1 MTAREAFG
9 NGKLLSYFISVLTI
23 GTIIIGGFI
32 TLRLWPI
39 QERVSLA
46 EGDIRSLC
54 ERTEGLQQDVEKRP
68 TEKELTPVLE
78 SIQRQLN
85 SHQKACEDLNKT
97 IVSLEKIMVRIETKI
112 DQ

>member
-1 MTAREAFG
+1 MTAREALG
-9 NGKLLSYFISVLTI
+9 GGKLLNYIISMLTI
-23 GTIIIGGFI
+23 GGIVIGGFI

-46 EGDIRSLC
+46 EGDIRTLC
-54 ERTEGLQQDVEKRP
+54 ERTDGLQKDVDKRP

-85 SHQKACEDLNKT
+85 SHQKACEDLNKN
-97 IVSLEKIMVRIETKI
+97 ISQLEKVIVKLETKL
-112 DQ
+112 DK